1 VRKIKYMADVIRMSR
16 DMEPRFGLIEQQ
28 EQLAAQVVA
37 VLDAHF
43 KRPTIDEK
51 LAILKAARQQVE
63 ATLHL

>member
-1 VRKIKYMADVIRMSR
+1 M
-16 DMEPRFGLIEQQ
+16 IEQQ